1 MRLARNRLK
10 LRSWQRRRSSQY
22 PHIIPLLVNPRVF
35 TRRHADKQNHMSTL
49 VLFVSECLRSGLSVC
64 WAPTICDI
72 SAHSPTPG
80 VPRFWLD
87 GREFLRAME
96 IEMLVAEASHYAE
109 ANCGATQGGLLKGM
123 ASSCSRS
130 FCWIQ
135 AIQETSMVM
144 PKDAGPFPVKMVN
157 TEMYLAT
164 FRCAGV
170 VDMCKRDSMVFEAFC
185 KGSRN
190 WELQRN

>member
-1 MRLARNRLK
+1 MLTSK
-10 LRSWQRRRSSQY
+10 
-22 PHIIPLLVNPRVF
+22 I
-35 TRRHADKQNHMSTL
+35 TCRHL
-49 VLFVSECLRSGLSVC
+49 WLFVSECLRSGLSVC

-87 GREFLRAME
+87 GRDFLRAME
-96 IEMLVAEASHYAE
+96 IEMLVAEASQYAE
-109 ANCGATQGGLLKGM
+109 ANCGATQGVLLKGM
-123 ASSCSRS
+123 ASSCLGLLLD
-130 FCWIQ
+130 
-135 AIQETSMVM
+135 
-144 PKDAGPFPVKMVN
+144 PGHPGNKHGDAKGCRTISVKMVN

-190 WELQRN
+190 WSCKEIHLRFG

>member
-1 MRLARNRLK
+1 
-10 LRSWQRRRSSQY
+10 
-22 PHIIPLLVNPRVF
+22 
-35 TRRHADKQNHMSTL
+35 
-49 VLFVSECLRSGLSVC
+49 
-64 WAPTICDI
+64 
-72 SAHSPTPG
+72 
-80 VPRFWLD
+80 
-87 GREFLRAME
+87 
-96 IEMLVAEASHYAE
+96 MLVAEASYAE

-190 WELQRN
+190 WELQRNSPTIWLKKLLESVTYRILVLFFRLCHVSLSIDETDLQLDVDTEM

>member
-1 MRLARNRLK
+1 
-10 LRSWQRRRSSQY
+10 
-22 PHIIPLLVNPRVF
+22 
-35 TRRHADKQNHMSTL
+35 
-49 VLFVSECLRSGLSVC
+49 
-64 WAPTICDI
+64 
-72 SAHSPTPG
+72 
-80 VPRFWLD
+80 
-87 GREFLRAME
+87 
-96 IEMLVAEASHYAE
+96 MLVAEASQYAE

-190 WELQRN
+190 SPTIWLTKGAGNCQLPYSRFVFWAVSCLIVNR

>member
-1 MRLARNRLK
+1 
-10 LRSWQRRRSSQY
+10 
-22 PHIIPLLVNPRVF
+22 
-35 TRRHADKQNHMSTL
+35 
-49 VLFVSECLRSGLSVC
+49 
-64 WAPTICDI
+64 
-72 SAHSPTPG
+72 
-80 VPRFWLD
+80 
-87 GREFLRAME
+87 
-96 IEMLVAEASHYAE
+96 MLVAKASQYAE

-123 ASSCSRS
+123 ASSRSRS

-164 FRCAGV
+164 FRWAGV

-190 WELQRN
+190 WELQRNSPTIWLTKLLEIVTYHILVLFFGLCHVSLSIDETDLQLDVDAEMQKKRYWLIFGS